1 MNAALRGIGGGI
13 SAIAAT
19 AGAIVFLAL
28 VALFVW
34 WLGVFSSNTVGS
46 GNVTKAQ
53 NSAANREYWSAKYN
67 TDLQNLA
74 ADQANLV
81 GLRQYATGTGATEQD
96 RMNYLGAQLNCRQDA
111 ATYNTD
117 AANILGH
124 QWLPSGMPTQVTATT
139 YCGS

>member
-1 MNAALRGIGGGI
+1 MKAQLKGAADGMAGVLVAALVIGG
-13 SAIAAT
+13 
-19 AGAIVFLAL
+19 IVGVGFL
-28 VALFVW
+28 VW
-34 WLGVFSSNTVGS
+34 WFGVRTSGVIGS
-46 GNVTKAQ
+46 GNVTRDQ
-53 NSAANREYWSAKYN
+53 NSSGNREYWSAKYN
-67 TDLQNLA
+67 ADWQNLT
-74 ADQANLV
+74 ADQANLT
-81 GLRQYATGTGATEQD
+81 GLREYANAPGATEQD